1 MQWKITVKTKARPRG
16 QGQGLASWLK
26 PRLRPESPELSRP
39 MKPSSDTDR
48 HVQAN
53 AKETKFVQGLDS
65 KTTSLQKTNVVQNA
79 F

>member
-16 QGQGLASWLK
+16 QGQGLASRIK
-26 PRLRPESPELSRP
+26 PRLRPESPELSRS
-39 MKPSSDTDR
+39 MTKPSSDTDR

-65 KTTSLQKTNVVQNA
+65 KTTSLHKTNVV
-79 F
+79 